1 MDKEKYKE
9 MMNAV
14 GAFVINELN
23 NEDISPEM
31 VAAISELIG
40 QTEYFTYCRATESSH
55 EPS

>member
-31 VAAISELIG
+31 VSAISELIG